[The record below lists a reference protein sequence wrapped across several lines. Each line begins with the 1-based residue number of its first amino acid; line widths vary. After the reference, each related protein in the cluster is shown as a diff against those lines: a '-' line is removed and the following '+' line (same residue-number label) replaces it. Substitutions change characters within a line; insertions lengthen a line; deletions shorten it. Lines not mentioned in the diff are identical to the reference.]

1 MKKDLI
7 ILSVILAVILG
18 IYYFVS
24 GPKSGS
30 SENASPN
37 NISGTELSQQ
47 NQVMFSV
54 DAKKWQ
60 FTPYVIRVKK
70 GQRVKIIIN
79 NTDTTHGISLPDFNV
94 SGNDSIEFTADKIG
108 EFTFKC
114 NTFCG
119 DGHSAMQGK
128 IIVTE

>member
-54 DAKKWQ
+54 DAKRWQ
-60 FTPYVIRVKK
+60 FTPDVIRVKK
-70 GQRVKIIIN
+70 GQKVKIIIN